1 MEMNNLT
8 TRLAHYSKSL
18 SAMDSIQVDG
28 RVTQVIGMVI
38 EASLP
43 KGTLGDICNIMR
55 RSGASIRAEIVGF
68 KRGKV
73 LLMPLADTLGI
84 FPGSRVTLSPT
95 PLTVATGD
103 GLLGRILDGLGN
115 PIDGKGP
122 LKTTHQTPVHN
133 TPPNPL
139 HRRRIKEPLATGVRA
154 VDGLLTLGKGQ
165 RVGIFAGSGVGK
177 SVLMGMMARYT
188 TADIN
193 VIALIGERGR
203 EVRDFIET
211 NLKEDGLARS
221 IVIVA
226 TSDQAAMVRIK
237 GALIATALAESFRS
251 QGKDVLLLMDS
262 LTRVA
267 MAQREIG
274 LAVGE
279 PPTAKGYTPS
289 VFSLLPQLLE
299 RAGTDQAGSI
309 TGLYT
314 VLVEGDDMDE
324 PISDASRA
332 ILDGHIV
339 LTRKLATRNH
349 YPAID
354 VLESVSRLKN
364 EIITPEHKKRAGEVL
379 ELLASHRDSEDLI
392 NIGAYNKG
400 SNPTVDRAIKFMG
413 QMQGFLR
420 QDMDE
425 NTAFTET
432 QTRLGSI
439 FGREGMAAS

>member
-1 MEMNNLT
+1 MNNLSA
-8 TRLAHYSKSL
+8 RLARYSESL
-18 SAMDSIQVDG
+18 SAQDSIHVDG

-43 KGTLGDICNIMR
+43 QGTLGDICNITT
-55 RSGASIRAEIVGF
+55 RSGSTIRSEIVGF

-73 LLMPLADTLGI
+73 LLMPLAETLGI

-95 PLTVATGD
+95 PLTVAAGES
-103 GLLGRILDGLGN
+103 LLGRILDGLGN

-122 LKTTHQTPVHN
+122 LQTTHQAPVYN

-139 HRRRIKEPLATGVRA
+139 KRRRIKEPLATGVRA

-177 SVLMGMMARYT
+177 SVLLGMMARYT
-188 TADIN
+188 TADVN

-203 EVRDFIET
+203 EVRDFIES
-211 NLKEDGLARS
+211 NLRADGLARS
-221 IVIVA
+221 ILVVA

-237 GALIATALAESFRS
+237 GALIATAMAESFRA
-251 QGKDVLLLMDS
+251 QGKNVLLLMDS

-299 RAGTDQAGSI
+299 RAGTDEKGSI

-339 LTRKLATRNH
+339 LSRKLATRNH

-364 EIITPEHKKRAGEVL
+364 EIITPDHNEQAGEML
-379 ELLASHRDSEDLI
+379 ELLASYRDSEDLI
-392 NIGAYNKG
+392 NIGAYTKG
-400 SNPTVDRAIKFMG
+400 SNPRVDRAIKYLD
-413 QMQGFLR
+413 QMQTFLR
-420 QDMDE
+420 QDMGE
-425 NTAFTET
+425 NTSFAET
-432 QTRLGSI
+432 KSRMASM
-439 FGREGMAAS
+439 FNREGQTTP

>member
-1 MEMNNLT
+1 MNKLT
-8 TRLAHYSKSL
+8 TRLARYSESL
-18 SAMDSIQVDG
+18 SELDSIQVDG

-43 KGTLGDICNIMR
+43 QGTLGDICNITT
-55 RSGASIRAEIVGF
+55 RSGATIGAEIVGF

-73 LLMPLADTLGI
+73 LLMPMADTLGI

-95 PLTVATGD
+95 PLTVAAGE
-103 GLLGRILDGLGN
+103 GLLGRIVDGLGN

-122 LKTTHQTPVHN
+122 LKATHQTPVYN

-139 HRRRIKEPLATGVRA
+139 KRRRIKEPLTTGVRA

-165 RVGIFAGSGVGK
+165 RAGIFAGSGVGK
-177 SVLMGMMARYT
+177 SVLLGMMARYT
-188 TADIN
+188 SADVN

-203 EVRDFIET
+203 EVRDFVEN
-211 NLKEDGLARS
+211 NLRADGLARS
-221 IVIVA
+221 IVVVA

-237 GALIATALAESFRS
+237 GALIATAMAESFRA
-251 QGKDVLLLMDS
+251 QGKNVLLLMDS

-299 RAGTDQAGSI
+299 RAGTAEQGSI

-339 LTRKLATRNH
+339 LSRKLATSNH

-364 EIITPEHKKRAGEVL
+364 EIIDPEHKQQAGEIL
-379 ELLASHRDSEDLI
+379 ELLAGYRDSEDLI

-400 SNPTVDRAIKFMG
+400 SNPKVDRAIKYLD
-413 QMQGFLR
+413 QMRGFLR
-420 QDMDE
+420 QDMAD
-425 NTAFTET
+425 NTSFAEM
-432 QTRLGSI
+432 RA
-439 FGREGMAAS
+439 RMASMFPGEDRAGL

>member
-1 MEMNNLT
+1 MNNLT
-8 TRLAHYSKSL
+8 ARLAHYSNSL
-18 SAMDSIQVDG
+18 STLDSIHVDG

-43 KGTLGDICNIMR
+43 HGTLGDICNIMT
-55 RSGASIRAEIVGF
+55 RSGTAIRAEIVGF

-84 FPGSRVTLSPT
+84 FPGSRVMLSPT
-95 PLTVATGD
+95 PLTVATGEA
-103 GLLGRILDGLGN
+103 LLGRILDGLGN

-122 LKTTHQTPVHN
+122 LKTTLQTPVHN

-139 HRRRIKEPLATGVRA
+139 KRRRIKEPLATGVRA

-188 TADIN
+188 TADVN

-211 NLKEDGLARS
+211 NLQEDGLARS

-237 GALIATALAESFRS
+237 GSLIATALAESFRAE
-251 QGKDVLLLMDS
+251 GKDVLLLMDS

-299 RAGTDQAGSI
+299 RAGTDERGSI

-364 EIITPEHKKRAGEVL
+364 EIISPEHKKQAGEIL

-392 NIGAYNKG
+392 NIGAYHKG
-400 SNPTVDRAIKFMG
+400 SNPKVDRALKYLD
-413 QMQGFLR
+413 QMQGFLC
-420 QDMDE
+420 QDMAE
-425 NTAFTET
+425 NTSFAET
-432 QTRLGSI
+432 QTRLNSI
-439 FGREGMAAS
+439 FGREGGTA